1 MGIRQRIDKLEGKIT
16 ARRGRGMVVAFSKK
30 EVEQKVA
37 EHRKMHLCEPSLV
50 VIFEES
56 WDGEGVLDGE

>member
-1 MGIRQRIDKLEGKIT
+1 VGIRQRIEKLEGKVT
-16 ARRGRGMVVAFSKK
+16 ARRGRGMVVAFSKE
-30 EVEQKVA
+30 EVEEKVA
-37 EHRKMHLCEPSLV
+37 EYRKVHLCEPSLV